1 VAVVGR
7 GKESERE
14 RRRRG
19 AFFVEVVV
27 VVGMRDMIEDWEVE
41 NWLQSRAE
49 RVVW

>member
-1 VAVVGR
+1 MAAVGR

-19 AFFVEVVV
+19 AFFAEVL

-41 NWLQSRAE
+41 NWLHSRAE